1 MKKKL
6 LAVLL
11 TSALTVTSLVGCGQ
25 STANDS
31 ATAGTVSQTNES
43 VSQTDDAYPV
53 VKMEY
58 LLIGDTSQEQEIEDA
73 LNAILREKAHAEI
86 DLVGI
91 EFANL
96 STQLN
101 LMLTGG
107 ENSIDL
113 FNSFWYTSESN
124 LVANGQVMA
133 LDELI
138 DTEGKDILKVYEG
151 YEKYLD
157 CGRIN
162 GKLYGIPSI
171 YAWCSQ
177 NEYIVYSEDVKN
189 AGVEEELKNVTG
201 LDDITD
207 VMIKLKEANP
217 DKYFIPGSTQAY
229 WILKDI
235 DYLGDTN
242 YLGVLTDPTKSTT
255 IENFYESQYFMDFLK
270 NVKIWKE
277 KDIIS
282 PDPMSNSDA
291 TLVNL
296 QYGVT
301 DGTLGYNWDAQM
313 GIDNVAA
320 SYNLDVCGA
329 PVSEKLA
336 TSGDVTTYMWH
347 ISSFCKNPDAAMRI
361 LNVLYSDEEAAKL
374 VGQGIQGKNYVV
386 NEDGRLSFPEGI
398 GLFDCG
404 WGPANSALWPNITL
418 CDARDYEPV
427 DIYTQMKE
435 ANASAGKSLALG
447 FQFDS
452 APVADQM
459 AACANVVSQYYI
471 PLIMGEADADTVLP
485 EFQQALHTAGIDD
498 IIKEKQTQL
507 DAWLATQK

>member
-1 MKKKL
+1 M
-6 LAVLL
+6 
-11 TSALTVTSLVGCGQ
+11 
-25 STANDS
+25 
-31 ATAGTVSQTNES
+31 
-43 VSQTDDAYPV
+43 
-53 VKMEY
+53 
-58 LLIGDTSQEQEIEDA
+58 
-73 LNAILREKAHAEI
+73 
-86 DLVGI
+86 
-91 EFANL
+91 
-96 STQLN
+96 
-101 LMLTGG
+101 
-107 ENSIDL
+107 
-113 FNSFWYTSESN
+113 
-124 LVANGQVMA
+124 
-133 LDELI
+133 
-138 DTEGKDILKVYEG
+138 
-151 YEKYLD
+151 
-157 CGRIN
+157 
-162 GKLYGIPSI
+162 YGIPSI

-386 NEDGRLSFPEGI
+386 NEDGRLSFPEGK